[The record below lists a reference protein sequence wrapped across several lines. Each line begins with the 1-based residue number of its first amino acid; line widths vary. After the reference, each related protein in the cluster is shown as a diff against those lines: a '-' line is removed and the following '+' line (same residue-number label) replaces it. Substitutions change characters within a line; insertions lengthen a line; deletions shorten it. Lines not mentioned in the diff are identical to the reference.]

1 MNRTGR
7 SHQLWWSIAER
18 TSPDKSPAAAAGP
31 RTDPRTRAALVL
43 SRAVGPLPSTVLA
56 TVVAAWAGG
65 PERRWATVGLTAGLF
80 AGTALVTLA
89 LLRVVGGPGWLTRRR
104 AVPWVLGAE
113 LGALAVGVAVGVPD
127 EVVRA
132 FGACFAAGLVALVG
146 ARQDVSAHGL
156 LAGTLVGLLLGW
168 FPGLGVAG
176 VAVLGAL
183 AWARVRL
190 GEHTAAQAVTGA
202 VVGAALGLVAT
213 LGTGG

>member
-18 TSPDKSPAAAAGP
+18 TSPDKSRDDAAGP
-31 RTDPRTRAALVL
+31 PSGPGARAALLV

-65 PERRWATVGLTAGLF
+65 PDRRWATVGLTVGLF
-80 AGTALVTLA
+80 AGTALTTLA
-89 LLRVVGGPGWLTRRR
+89 VLRFAGGPGALTRRR

-127 EVVRA
+127 EVARA
-132 FGACFAAGLVALVG
+132 FGACFASGLVALVG

-168 FPGLGVAG
+168 FPEMGVAG
-176 VAVLGAL
+176 LVVLGAL
-183 AWARVRL
+183 VGARVRL
-190 GEHTAAQAVTGA
+190 GEHTVPQAVTGA
-202 VVGAALGLVAT
+202 VVGTLLGVVAT
-213 LGTGG
+213 LGSGA